1 MRLENGN
8 PATMERLAIFRE
20 TSRAATALC
29 AIALAAA
36 IGLFAASPAA
46 AQFATRTGVVAGPVS
61 EIRVEGTQRIAP
73 ETVRAYVTVQPGSQA
88 DTEEIDRSLK
98 ALFATG
104 LFADVIIRQEASA
117 LIVRVVENPI
127 VNRIAFEGNRR
138 LKDENLT
145 NELTVKP
152 RTVFTRARVQADVKR
167 LQDIYRASGRF
178 AATIEPK
185 IIQLPQNRVDVV
197 FEIDEGQVTGVR
209 RINFVGNRS
218 FADGTLREQIQT
230 RESRWFRFLSNDDV
244 YDPDRLSFDR
254 ELLRK
259 YYLSAG
265 YADFRIVSAVAELSP
280 DREGFYVTFTVEEG
294 ERYRFG
300 KIDVVSQLRDLK
312 KEQMV
317 DLVTTK
323 EGNWYDANRV
333 EASVSALSDF
343 AGTAGYAFAEVRP
356 RVTRDRDARTV
367 SIVYE
372 VQDGPRVFVER
383 INIVGNART
392 TDKVI
397 RREMQLSEGDAF
409 STAKLRR
416 SRDRI
421 RGLQFFERVEVT
433 NVPGEA
439 PDRTVLNVEVQE
451 KSTGD
456 LSFGIGFSTAD
467 NVLLDASI
475 RERNLL
481 GQGKDLK
488 VGGTLSR
495 RRNQLDLSFT
505 DPYFLDMDMA
515 AGFDVFR
522 QKRDLQNEAGYDF
535 ISTGL
540 VIRNGYRL
548 GEYVD
553 QSLRYTLRN
562 DDITRLAFG
571 VSPLVQDAAGS
582 VLQSSVGHTTLFDW
596 RDDRVDPTDGYF
608 LRLGNDVAGLGG
620 EAKFLR
626 STATTG
632 FFYPLAS
639 EYVASLVLEGG
650 HIAALSGDRVRLQNR
665 FSLGGDNF
673 RGFRAQG
680 VGPRDRTTG
689 GALGGNLFYT
699 GTAELSFPTGLPK
712 EFGLRGLFFSD
723 VGTLTSFDRP
733 PAGRPGATAAVDDSG
748 SIRASVGIGAL
759 WRSPFGP
766 VRVSYAKAVVKEEYD
781 RTEAFRFGVGTRF

>member
-1 MRLENGN
+1 MAFAMRRLGFAVLGRARSFAVALGLGAMSLTLVGA
-8 PATMERLAIFRE
+8 PAE
-20 TSRAATALC
+20 
-29 AIALAAA
+29 
-36 IGLFAASPAA
+36 
-46 AQFATRTGVVAGPVS
+46 AQFATRTGVIAGPVS

-73 ETVRAYVTVQPGSQA
+73 ETVRAYVTAQPGAVA
-88 DTEEIDRSLK
+88 DADEIDRSLK

-104 LFADVIIRQEASA
+104 LFADVVIRQDGGA
-117 LIVRVVENPI
+117 LVVRVVENPI

-145 NELTVKP
+145 NEMTLKP

-178 AATIEPK
+178 AATVEPK
-185 IIQLPQNRVDVV
+185 IIQLSQNRVDVV
-197 FEIDEGQVTGVR
+197 FEIDEGQITGVQ

-230 RESRWFRFLSNDDV
+230 RESRWFRFLSSDDV

-265 YADFRIVSAVAELSP
+265 YADFRIVSAIAELSP
-280 DREGFYVTFTVEEG
+280 NREGFYVTFTIEEG

-300 KIDVVSQLRDLK
+300 KIDVTSQLRDLK
-312 KEQMV
+312 KEQLV
-317 DLVTTK
+317 GLVTTI
-323 EGNWYDANRV
+323 EGAWYDANKV
-333 EASVSALSDF
+333 EASVTALSDF

-356 RVTRDRDARTV
+356 RVTRDRDTRTV
-367 SIVYE
+367 SIVFE
-372 VQDGPRVFVER
+372 IQDGPRVFVER

-397 RREMQLSEGDAF
+397 RREMALVEGDAF
-409 STAKLRR
+409 STAKQRR

-421 RGLQFFERVEVT
+421 RSLQFFERVEVT

-456 LSFGIGFSTAD
+456 LNFGVGFSSSD

-488 VGGTLSR
+488 LGGTVSR
-495 RRNQLDLSFT
+495 RRNQVDLSFT
-505 DPYFLDMDMA
+505 DPYFLDMDMS
-515 AGFDVFR
+515 AGFDLFR
-522 QKRDLQNEAGYDF
+522 TRRNLQREAGYDA
-535 ISTGL
+535 ISTGVVL
-540 VIRNGYRL
+540 RNGYRL
-548 GEYVD
+548 GEYLS
-553 QSLRYTLRN
+553 QGLNYTLRN
-562 DDITRLAFG
+562 DDITQIAFG
-571 VSPLVQDAAGS
+571 ASTIVQDAAGS
-582 VLQSSVGHTTLFDW
+582 VTQSSVGHTTLLDL
-596 RDDRVDPTDGYF
+596 RDDRQDPTDGYF
-608 LRLGNDVAGLGG
+608 VRLKNDIAGAGG
-620 EAKFLR
+620 EAKFFR
-626 STATTG
+626 TVATTG
-632 FFYPLAS
+632 FYYPFTS
-639 EYVASLVLEGG
+639 EYVASLLLEGG
-650 HIAALSGDRVRLQNR
+650 HIAAYSDDRVRLQSR
-665 FSLGGDNF
+665 FNLGGDNF
-673 RGFRAQG
+673 RGFRTQG
-680 VGPRDRTTG
+680 LGPRDRVSG
-689 GALGGNLFYT
+689 GALGGNYYYT
-699 GTAELSFPTGLPK
+699 ATAEMSFPTGLPK

-733 PAGRPGATAAVDDSG
+733 PPGRPGNTAVVDDTG
-748 SIRASVGIGAL
+748 ALRASVGVGAL

-766 VRVSYAKAVVKEEYD
+766 VRVSYAKAVAKEEYD
-781 RTEAFRFGVGTRF
+781 RTESFRFGVGSRF